1 MQVNEISLEFK
12 QLHRKFINDF
22 NLPLQVVQEPF
33 FHERLTLLEEEYG
46 AQTKYLTLSETL
58 RDHFDSKPG
67 KFMEYGH
74 SLADKIIGSIINS
87 DAYKENFIKEL
98 PVKKEVDDFLRIAK
112 DNNLGMKK
120 KLYTQEQDGCM
131 FVSFDMKTANFQ
143 LMKYICPALV
153 KDEKSYENF
162 ISRFTDIDYFKVA
175 KGLRQAIFGKINP
188 QDVSNAEFI
197 KSCEFALSMVDS
209 LAKRKYEPYSL
220 NNDEV
225 IFKFKAT
232 EEEFLKDAQ
241 NSLTSLV
248 SPEGIVFRVEKFKLH
263 SRKFQ
268 LATSEQ
274 ELCVFEKEDI
284 LKPDKRKIF
293 CCPATYYPQV
303 YKLLHGLEIKEN
315 DLVFYYEHE
324 LCKFLNPLK
333 LIK

>member
-33 FHERLTLLEEEYG
+33 FHERLSLLEEEYG
-46 AQTKYLTLSETL
+46 AQTKYLALSETL

-74 SLADKIIGSIINS
+74 SLADRIIGSIINS
-87 DAYKENFIKEL
+87 DAYKNDFLSKL
-98 PVKKEVDDFLRIAK
+98 PTKKEVELMTNEIKGKITKGR
-112 DNNLGMKK
+112 

-143 LMKYICPALV
+143 LMKYMCPAIL
-153 KDEKSYENF
+153 KDEISYENF

-175 KGLRQAIFGKINP
+175 KGLRQTIFGKINP

-197 KSCEFALSMVDS
+197 KSCEFALSMMDS
-209 LAKRKYEPYSL
+209 LERRKYEPYSL

-225 IFKFKAT
+225 IFKFKGT

-241 NSLTSLV
+241 NSLISLV
-248 SPEGIVFRVEKFKLH
+248 SQNGIVFKVEKFRLH

>member
-12 QLHRKFINDF
+12 LLHRKFINDF

-33 FHERLTLLEEEYG
+33 FHESLSLLEEEYG
-46 AQTKYLTLSETL
+46 AQTKYLALSETL

-74 SLADKIIGSIINS
+74 SLADRIIGSIINS
-87 DAYKENFIKEL
+87 DAYKNDFLSKL
-98 PVKKEVDDFLRIAK
+98 PTKKEVELMTNEIKGKITKGR
-112 DNNLGMKK
+112 

-143 LMKYICPALV
+143 LMKYMCPAIL
-153 KDEKSYENF
+153 KDEGSYEGF

-175 KGLRQAIFGKINP
+175 KGLRQTIFGKINP

-197 KSCEFALSMVDS
+197 KSCEFALNMMDS
-209 LAKRKYEPYSL
+209 LERRKYEPYSL

-225 IFKFKAT
+225 IFKFKGT

-248 SPEGIVFRVEKFKLH
+248 SLGCIVFKVEKFKLH
-263 SRKFQ
+263 ARKFQ

>member
-33 FHERLTLLEEEYG
+33 FHERLSLLEEEYG
-46 AQTKYLTLSETL
+46 AQTKYLALSETL

-74 SLADKIIGSIINS
+74 SLADRIIGSIINS
-87 DAYKENFIKEL
+87 DAYKNDFLSKL
-98 PVKKEVDDFLRIAK
+98 PTKKEVELMTNEIKGKITKGR
-112 DNNLGMKK
+112 

-143 LMKYICPALV
+143 LMKYMCPAIL
-153 KDEKSYENF
+153 KDEISYENF

-175 KGLRQAIFGKINP
+175 KGLRQTIFGKINP

-197 KSCEFALSMVDS
+197 KSCEFALSMMDS
-209 LAKRKYEPYSL
+209 LERRKYEPYSL

-225 IFKFKAT
+225 IFKFKGT

-241 NSLTSLV
+241 NSLISLV
-248 SPEGIVFRVEKFKLH
+248 SQDGIVFKVEKFKLH
-263 SRKFQ
+263 ARKFQ
-268 LATSEQ
+268 LTTSEQ

>member
-46 AQTKYLTLSETL
+46 AQTKYLALSETL

-87 DAYKENFIKEL
+87 DAYKNDFLSKL
-98 PVKKEVDDFLRIAK
+98 PTKKEVELMTNEIKGKITKGR
-112 DNNLGMKK
+112 

-143 LMKYICPALV
+143 LMKYMCPAIL
-153 KDEKSYENF
+153 KDEDSYENF
-162 ISRFTDIDYFKVA
+162 ISRFTDIDYFKFA
-175 KGLRQAIFGKINP
+175 KGLRQTIFGKINP

-197 KSCEFALSMVDS
+197 KSCEFALNMMDS
-209 LAKRKYEPYSL
+209 LERRKYEPYSL

-225 IFKFKAT
+225 IFKFKGT
-232 EEEFLKDAQ
+232 EEEFLKDVQ

-248 SPEGIVFRVEKFKLH
+248 SPNGIVFKVEKFKLH
-263 SRKFQ
+263 ARKFQ

>member
-33 FHERLTLLEEEYG
+33 FHERLSLLEEEYG
-46 AQTKYLTLSETL
+46 AQTKYLALSETL

-74 SLADKIIGSIINS
+74 SLADRIIGSIINS
-87 DAYKENFIKEL
+87 DAYKNDFLSKL
-98 PVKKEVDDFLRIAK
+98 PTKKEVELMTNEIKGKITKGR
-112 DNNLGMKK
+112 

-143 LMKYICPALV
+143 LMKYMCPAIL
-153 KDEKSYENF
+153 KDEISYENF

-175 KGLRQAIFGKINP
+175 KGLRQTIFGKINP

-197 KSCEFALSMVDS
+197 KSCEFALSMMDS
-209 LAKRKYEPYSL
+209 LERRKYEPYSL

-225 IFKFKAT
+225 IFKFKGT

-241 NSLTSLV
+241 NSLISLV
-248 SPEGIVFRVEKFKLH
+248 SQDGIVFKVEKFKLH

>member
-33 FHERLTLLEEEYG
+33 FHERLSLLEEEYG
-46 AQTKYLTLSETL
+46 AQTKYLALSETL

-74 SLADKIIGSIINS
+74 SLADRIIGSIINS
-87 DAYKENFIKEL
+87 DAYKNDFLSKL
-98 PVKKEVDDFLRIAK
+98 PTKKEVELMTNEIKGKITKGR
-112 DNNLGMKK
+112 

-143 LMKYICPALV
+143 LMKYMCPAIL
-153 KDEKSYENF
+153 KDEISYENF

-175 KGLRQAIFGKINP
+175 KGLRQTIFGKINP
-188 QDVSNAEFI
+188 QDISNAEFI
-197 KSCEFALSMVDS
+197 KSCEFALSMMDS
-209 LAKRKYEPYSL
+209 LERRKYEPYSL

-225 IFKFKAT
+225 IFKFKGT

-241 NSLTSLV
+241 NSLISLV
-248 SPEGIVFRVEKFKLH
+248 SQDGIVFKVEKFKLH

>member
-46 AQTKYLTLSETL
+46 AQTKYLALSETL

-87 DAYKENFIKEL
+87 DAYKNDFLSKL
-98 PVKKEVDDFLRIAK
+98 PTKKEVELMTNEIKGKITKGR
-112 DNNLGMKK
+112 
-120 KLYTQEQDGCM
+120 KLYTQEQDDCM
-131 FVSFDMKTANFQ
+131 FISFDMKTANFQ
-143 LMKYICPALV
+143 LMKYMCPAIL
-153 KDEKSYENF
+153 KDEDSYEGF

-175 KGLRQAIFGKINP
+175 KGLRQTIFGKINP

-197 KSCEFALSMVDS
+197 KSCEFALNMIST
-209 LAKRKYEPYSL
+209 LTNHGYEAYSL
-220 NNDEV
+220 NNDEI
-225 IFKFKAT
+225 IFKFKGT
-232 EEEFLKDAQ
+232 DEEFAKDRIFFD
-241 NSLTSLV
+241 NV
-248 SPEGIVFRVEKFKLH
+248 DFNGIKFRVEKFKLH
-263 SRKFQ
+263 TRKFQ

>member
-1 MQVNEISLEFK
+1 MQVNETSLEFK

-46 AQTKYLTLSETL
+46 AQTKYLALSETL

-87 DAYKENFIKEL
+87 DAYKNDFLSKL
-98 PVKKEVDDFLRIAK
+98 PTKKEVELMINEIKGKITKGR
-112 DNNLGMKK
+112 

-131 FVSFDMKTANFQ
+131 FISFDMKTANFQ
-143 LMKYICPALV
+143 LMKYMCPAIL
-153 KDEKSYENF
+153 KDEDSYEGF

-175 KGLRQAIFGKINP
+175 KGLRQTIFGKINP
-188 QDVSNAEFI
+188 QDVSNAELI
-197 KSCEFALSMVDS
+197 KSCEFALNMMST
-209 LAKRKYEPYSL
+209 LTNHRYEAYSL
-220 NNDEV
+220 NNDEI
-225 IFKFKAT
+225 IFKFKGT
-232 EEEFLKDAQ
+232 EEEFAKDHIFFDSVDF
-241 NSLTSLV
+241 N
-248 SPEGIVFRVEKFKLH
+248 GIKFRVEKFKLYA
-263 SRKFQ
+263 RKFQ

>member
-33 FHERLTLLEEEYG
+33 FHERLSLLEEEYG
-46 AQTKYLTLSETL
+46 AQIKYLALSETL

-74 SLADKIIGSIINS
+74 SLADRIIGSIINS
-87 DAYKENFIKEL
+87 DAYKNDFLSKL
-98 PVKKEVDDFLRIAK
+98 PTKKEVELMTNEIKGKITKGR
-112 DNNLGMKK
+112 

-143 LMKYICPALV
+143 LMKYMCPAIL
-153 KDEKSYENF
+153 KDEDSYEGF

-197 KSCEFALSMVDS
+197 KSCEFTLSMVDS

-225 IFKFKAT
+225 IFKFKGT

-241 NSLTSLV
+241 NSLISLV
-248 SPEGIVFRVEKFKLH
+248 SQDGIVFKVEKFKLH